1 MLDREERLDYQ
12 DRRIE
17 WVNDHT
23 WRWGYWRLRL
33 SGPRRML
40 ILGALDHREY
50 PLPPQPQQESV
61 KPTPQ

>member
-1 MLDREERLDYQ
+1 MIEPDDRLDYQ

-23 WRWGYWRLRL
+23 WRWGYWHLRL

-40 ILGALDHREY
+40 SLGSIDRRDV
-50 PLPPQPQQESV
+50 PFQPRPPQEPV
-61 KPTPQ
+61 KPVPQ